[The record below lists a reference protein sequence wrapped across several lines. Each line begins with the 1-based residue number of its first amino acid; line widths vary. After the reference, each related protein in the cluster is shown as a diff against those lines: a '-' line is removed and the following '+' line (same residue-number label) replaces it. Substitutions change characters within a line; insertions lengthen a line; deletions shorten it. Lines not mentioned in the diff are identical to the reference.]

1 MAELVTAWLHFL
13 AMMSLAA
20 ALVAEHLLFRPP
32 LSVEAARRLIRIDLL
47 YGLSALVVLVTGIL
61 RVLYFGKGAGFY
73 LGNPVFHAKFGVF
86 LAVALVSV
94 YPTVRFFGWRRSV
107 SAAEA
112 PEVSLAQARRVLLAI
127 RIELI
132 LLAVLPFLGVLVARG
147 YGL

>member
-1 MAELVTAWLHFL
+1 MAEIVTAWLHFL

-94 YPTVRFFGWRRSV
+94 
-107 SAAEA
+107 
-112 PEVSLAQARRVLLAI
+112 
-127 RIELI
+127 
-132 LLAVLPFLGVLVARG
+132 
-147 YGL
+147 